1 MKDEIERRHDATNAR
16 IRAGAKAGKFWLL
29 RAEDREEIIR
39 RVIED
44 TMSGAIGS
52 VNMGMGVA
60 SGDPSMWGR
69 KKFLMKQKKK
79 TATFFR

>member
-44 TMSGAIGS
+44 TMSGAIGGFDMPMKVS
-52 VNMGMGVA
+52 QGDDSMG
-60 SGDPSMWGR
+60 R
-69 KKFLMKQKKK
+69 RNQFLKKQKKK